1 MEELK
6 PNSLRLQCKGKLY
19 SSGAQAKSPKL
30 VYDLFKKLCKSPK
43 HNSCNGEASTVH
55 LKA

>member
-6 PNSLRLQCKGKLY
+6 PNSLRLQCKGKLS

-30 VYDLFKKLCKSPK
+30 VCDLFKKICKSPQN
-43 HNSCNGEASTVH
+43 NSCNGEVSTVL